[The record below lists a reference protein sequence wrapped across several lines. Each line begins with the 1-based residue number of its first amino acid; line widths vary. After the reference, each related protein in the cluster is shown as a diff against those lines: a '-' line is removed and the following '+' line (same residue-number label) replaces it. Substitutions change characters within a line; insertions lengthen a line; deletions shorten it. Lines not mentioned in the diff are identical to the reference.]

1 MRQRSK
7 GAKMMKKF
15 IALYMTPIAGMDEI
29 RKNMTPER
37 VKEMNESWLKWAAS
51 HEKSFVDVGSP
62 TGKNKRVSKDK
73 VQDVRNEVTGFSVVQ
88 AETHEEATK
97 IFRDN
102 RGGPGCLNSFSA
114 SISGASAGVRL
125 PRGGAAY

>member
-1 MRQRSK
+1 
-7 GAKMMKKF
+7 
-15 IALYMTPIAGMDEI
+15 MDEV

-37 VKEMNESWLKWAAS
+37 AKEVNESWLKWAAS
-51 HEKSFVDVGSP
+51 HEKSFVDLGSP

-88 AETHEEATK
+88 AESHEEATK

-102 RGGPGCLNSFSA
+102 PILNMPG
-114 SISGASAGVRL
+114 
-125 PRGGAAY
+125 AYIEVLEWVQMPGS